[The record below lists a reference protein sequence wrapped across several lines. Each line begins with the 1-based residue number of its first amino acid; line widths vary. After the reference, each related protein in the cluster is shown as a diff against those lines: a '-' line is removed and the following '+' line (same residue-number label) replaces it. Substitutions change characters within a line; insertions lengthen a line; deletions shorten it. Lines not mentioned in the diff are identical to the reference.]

1 MNELHNMGFGGLTQ
15 AHDIHTAYSNTNLV
29 AERLDEWKWFKHFL
43 ELNPDVAERYET
55 HKTYE
60 ILNDTRN

>member
-1 MNELHNMGFGGLTQ
+1 MSSQLRNLVGHGIST
-15 AHDIHTAYSNTNLV
+15 TNVTLV
-29 AERLDEWKWFKHFL
+29 AEKIEEWDMFNRFL

-60 ILNDTRN
+60 ILKDEHRER